1 MVNSVVLFSFYDFN
15 SLFSLTVIWCIDVS
29 LLEAVVTVGLLCCWR
44 WCSLCYIGW
53 CLVLCAGL
61 RGYVLV
67 WVLVYL
73 LSFSCFIRLL
83 VLGLLLWLWLIVLFY
98 LILCLINYCCL
109 VCVVLLFGC
118 YIFLCLG
125 FCLVSSWCWLVCLV
139 LFLPR
144 AYVLMFVY

>member
-1 MVNSVVLFSFYDFN
+1 MLLALVFIVLYWLVFGALCWFTW
-15 SLFSLTVIWCIDVS
+15 LC
-29 LLEAVVTVGLLCCWR
+29 VGL
-44 WCSLCYIGW
+44 G
-53 CLVLCAGL
+53 
-61 RGYVLV
+61 
-67 WVLVYL
+67 LVYL

-139 LFLPR
+139 LFLLR
-144 AYVLMFVY
+144 AYVLVFVY